1 MSYTDFF
8 KRATR
13 TEEQPDGLKPFPYQC
28 RLAEKPWPELL
39 DVPTGMG
46 KTAAVVLAWLWKH
59 GWRKG
64 AREAGPDAGTPR
76 RLVYCLPMRVLVEQ
90 TERNARRWLENLAVA
105 GMPGENKVSVHLLM
119 GGSEDVKKATWA
131 DYPEEDAILIG
142 TQDMLL
148 SRALMRGYGM
158 SRYQWPVHFA
168 WLHNDA
174 LWVFDEVQLMGPGL
188 KTSAQL
194 EALRRKI
201 GSSSRS
207 RSLWVSA
214 TLKRDWLRTVDFD
227 PVSTNPLALS
237 EEEKKAPEVRER
249 REAVKVLTRCDVALT
264 PTKPSKSGKAEESE
278 KVDKLTSDDIKTYL
292 KALADRVLA
301 AHQPGT
307 TTLAILNTVERAQ
320 GLFVELENR
329 LAESPVKGRKK
340 AATPAPS
347 VSNNPELMLI
357 HSRFRAEDR
366 RANEG
371 RLHSDPPAEGRIVI
385 ATQAIEAGVDL
396 SARVLFTELAPW
408 ASLVQRFGR
417 CNRYGEF
424 NKTKEAQVIWIDVAD
439 AKPYTTEELDA
450 ARQVVANLKS
460 AASADLPPITAEAP
474 LHPVL
479 RRKDFLDLFNTD
491 PDLSGFDVDI
501 APYVRDAD
509 DADVLLFWRALGGDP
524 QDEPPASREEL
535 CRAGLGAAKKL
546 LDRLETGDVFVWDTL
561 ARKWTTPRPKDMRLR
576 PGMTLMLKAVVGGY
590 TPQLGLAPESKVG
603 VPLIVAP
610 AEESLA
616 EEAFDDDQRSL
627 LQVPVT
633 LPRHLAD
640 VEQKA
645 RELCEAL
652 EFKEPQAVIRAA
664 RWHDVG
670 KAHEAFDSMLR
681 YAHEQGTD
689 ETLGA
694 GHWAKSGRKPNRK
707 PGKPRYQVIV
717 DGKAVKR
724 RTFRHELASALAWID
739 QHGKE
744 TGADLI
750 AYLIAA
756 HHGKV
761 RMSLRALPQETEP
774 PDGRLYARGVWDGD
788 RLPAMQF
795 ADGETV
801 PEVELKLDLMQL
813 GDGPQG
819 PSWTTRT
826 QRLLKALGPFQ
837 LAWCEALVRIA
848 DWRASRAEQEAAK

>member
-1 MSYTDFF
+1 MNYTDFF

-13 TEEQPDGLKPFPYQC
+13 TEKQPDGLKPFPYQC
-28 RLAEKPWPELL
+28 HLAEKPWPELL

-46 KTAAVVLAWLWKH
+46 KTAAVVLAWLWKR
-59 GWRKG
+59 GWREG
-64 AREAGPDAGTPR
+64 GRQAGPDAGTPR

-90 TERNARRWLENLAVA
+90 TERNARLWLKNLAAA
-105 GMPGENKVSVHLLM
+105 GRPGENKVSVNLLM

-131 DYPEEDAILIG
+131 DYPEEDTILIG

-194 EALRRKI
+194 EAFRQKI
-201 GSSSRS
+201 GLSSRS

-214 TLKRDWLRTVDFD
+214 TLKQDWLRTVDFD
-227 PVSTNPLALS
+227 PASTIPLELS
-237 EEEKKAPEVRER
+237 EEEKKAHEVQKI
-249 REAVKVLTRCDVALT
+249 REAVKVLTRCDIALIS
-264 PTKPSKSGKAEESE
+264 TKPSKSEKAEESQ
-278 KVDKLTSDDIKTYL
+278 KTDKLTTDDIKTYL
-292 KALADRVLA
+292 KDLADRVLA

-329 LAESPVKGRKK
+329 LAESPAKIRKK
-340 AATPAPS
+340 AATPTPS
-347 VSNNPELMLI
+347 ISNKPERLLI

-366 RANEG
+366 RANEK

-439 AKPYTTEELDA
+439 AKPYTIEEVDD
-450 ARQVVANLKS
+450 ARQVLARRTS
-460 AASADLPPITAEAP
+460 AAPADLPPVTAEAP

-501 APYVRDAD
+501 APYIRDAD
-509 DADVLLFWRALGGDP
+509 DADVLLFWRAPEGDT
-524 QDEPPASREEL
+524 QDEPSASREEL

-561 ARKWTTPRPKDMRLR
+561 TREWTTPRPKEMRLR
-576 PGMTLMLKAVVGGY
+576 PGMTLMLNTTVGGY
-590 TPQLGLAPESKVG
+590 TPQLGLAPESKVE
-603 VPLIVAP
+603 VPPIVAR
-610 AEESLA
+610 AKESLT

-645 RELCEAL
+645 HELCGALKVKEAR
-652 EFKEPQAVIRAA
+652 AVIRTA

-681 YAHEQGTD
+681 YAHEQGTG
-689 ETLGA
+689 EPLGA
-694 GHWAKSGRKPNRK
+694 GYWAKSGRKPDRK

-724 RTFRHELASALAWID
+724 TRFRHELASALAWLAL
-739 QHGKE
+739 HGDDAD
-744 TGADLI
+744 ADLI

-761 RMSLRALPQETEP
+761 RMSLRALPQETEA
-774 PDGRLYARGVWDGD
+774 PDGRLFARGVWDGD
-788 RLPAMQF
+788 RLPVVQF
-795 ADGETV
+795 ADGETI
-801 PEVELKLDLMQL
+801 PEVGLKLDLMQL

-826 QRLLKALGPFQ
+826 QKLLRALGPFQ